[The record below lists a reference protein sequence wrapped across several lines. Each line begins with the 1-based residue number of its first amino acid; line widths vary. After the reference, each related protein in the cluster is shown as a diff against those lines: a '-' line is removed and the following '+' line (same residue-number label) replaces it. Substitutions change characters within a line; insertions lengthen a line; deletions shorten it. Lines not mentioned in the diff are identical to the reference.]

1 MKKCNQN
8 FEEESMISPKINF
21 IKKKNI

>member
-8 FEEESMISPKINF
+8 WTSI
-21 IKKKNI
+21 